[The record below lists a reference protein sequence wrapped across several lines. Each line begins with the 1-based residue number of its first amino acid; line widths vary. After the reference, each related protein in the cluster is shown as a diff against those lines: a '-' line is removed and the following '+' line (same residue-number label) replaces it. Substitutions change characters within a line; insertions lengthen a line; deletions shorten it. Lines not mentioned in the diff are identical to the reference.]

1 MLNYLF
7 RVSYLYDL
15 PYLYGLKIQKNFR
28 SLCTLV
34 IKIHESCCSIFNELC
49 FSLHHLAARSLFIIP
64 LCLSLVKR
72 FSNFFQVFFRS
83 VPSEPCFS
91 LASLRLVRCSLAA
104 PIVYHILRPLS
115 SGFSKFFRI
124 FGIFSRFVFLPSS
137 HSSPFPLLHLSLL
150 LQVVPLRSIDAAARS
165 TLSTLYIKKQ
175 HGSFSMRT
183 HPSRL
188 FHTPNSKLLTT
199 VIVSLL
205 LNSSDLLHISEKCG
219 ILLKTDWEVYS

>member
-49 FSLHHLAARSLFIIP
+49 FFAASPRGSQLIYYTTLSFACQEVFKLF
-64 LCLSLVKR
+64 S
-72 FSNFFQVFFRS
+72 SFFRS

-124 FGIFSRFVFLPSS
+124 FGFFPDSCSCLP
-137 HSSPFPLLHLSLL
+137 PILL
-150 LQVVPLRSIDAAARS
+150 LFLCYTYHCCCRSF
-165 TLSTLYIKKQ
+165 LS
-175 HGSFSMRT
+175 
-183 HPSRL
+183 HP
-188 FHTPNSKLLTT
+188 
-199 VIVSLL
+199 
-205 LNSSDLLHISEKCG
+205 
-219 ILLKTDWEVYS
+219 